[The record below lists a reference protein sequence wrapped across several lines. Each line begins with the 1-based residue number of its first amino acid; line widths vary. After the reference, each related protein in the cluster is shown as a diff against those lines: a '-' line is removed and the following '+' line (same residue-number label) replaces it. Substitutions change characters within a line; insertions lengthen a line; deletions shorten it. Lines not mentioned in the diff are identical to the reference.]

1 MCNLYRMRSGPGDI
15 LALTRA
21 MANQTGNLEPRDL
34 YPDLRIRCKT
44 GADVYSGVCKG
55 AQFMQSSLGFSGRS
69 GRASYGLLTL
79 AFAAIVVGLAAGQGG
94 LPFTSL
100 ASEPWTVLARSLDD
114 LVRIPVFF
122 LDMLV
127 SLVIGGAMLW
137 VWAAMTVRRLRDI
150 GQSPWWAV
158 LVLLSGIVVPSMIAL
173 SLVPST
179 NREEARQARVG
190 LGNRAA
196 AGAE

>member
-1 MCNLYRMRSGPGDI
+1 
-15 LALTRA
+15 
-21 MANQTGNLEPRDL
+21 
-34 YPDLRIRCKT
+34 
-44 GADVYSGVCKG
+44 
-55 AQFMQSSLGFSGRS
+55 MQSSLGFSGRS

-100 ASEPWTVLARSLDD
+100 ASEPWRVLARSLDD
-114 LVRIPVFF
+114 LVRIPVVF

-179 NREEARQARVG
+179 NRREARQTRVG

-196 AGAE
+196 AGVH

>member
-1 MCNLYRMRSGPGDI
+1 
-15 LALTRA
+15 
-21 MANQTGNLEPRDL
+21 
-34 YPDLRIRCKT
+34 
-44 GADVYSGVCKG
+44 
-55 AQFMQSSLGFSGRS
+55 MQGSLGFSGRS

-94 LPFTSL
+94 SPFISL
-100 ASEPWTVLARSLDD
+100 VSEPWMVLGRSLDD
-114 LVRIPVFF
+114 LVRVPVFV

-127 SLVIGGAMLW
+127 SLVIAGAMLW
-137 VWAAMTVRRLRDI
+137 VLAAMTARRLRDI

-179 NREEARQARVG
+179 NRGEAKAARVG
-190 LGNRAA
+190 LAARATT
-196 AGAE
+196 GVH